1 MSRQDS
7 AFIAVE
13 EFSFG
18 FPSSEN
24 KGGIIYGAAVLLAVI
39 S

>member
-7 AFIAVE
+7 AVIAVE

-18 FPSSEN
+18 FPSSTN
-24 KGGIIYGAAVLLAVI
+24 WGWIIYGAAVLLAVF